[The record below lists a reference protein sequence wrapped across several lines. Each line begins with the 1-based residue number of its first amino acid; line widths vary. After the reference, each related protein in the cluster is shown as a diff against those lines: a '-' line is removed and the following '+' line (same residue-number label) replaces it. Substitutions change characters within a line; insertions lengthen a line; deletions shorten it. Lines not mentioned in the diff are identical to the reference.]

1 MGPPYSIKISR
12 VSTYS
17 SSPTT
22 TGLRL
27 QGSHLLRLDFPIHS
41 TNLLQFFVTG
51 LFRVR
56 SPLLTESH
64 LISFPTGTKMFQ
76 FPAFASLNLC
86 IQFRIPLSRWVSP
99 FRHLRITI
107 CLPTPRS
114 FSQATTSFIAF
125 YCQGIHP
132 VRLLSWLYNPQ

>member
-1 MGPPYSIKISR
+1 MGPPSSIKISR

-17 SSPTT
+17 SSPTAFS
-22 TGLRL
+22 LRL
-27 QGSHLLRLDFPIHS
+27 QGSHLLRPDFPLRS
-41 TNLLQFFVTG
+41 TNYLQLFVTG
-51 LFRVR
+51 LLRVR

-64 LISFPTGTKMFQ
+64 LISFPTGTEMFQ
-76 FPAFASLNLC
+76 FPAFASLLLS
-86 IQFRIPLSRWVSP
+86 IQSRIPLARWVAP

-125 YCQGIHP
+125 YCLGIHP